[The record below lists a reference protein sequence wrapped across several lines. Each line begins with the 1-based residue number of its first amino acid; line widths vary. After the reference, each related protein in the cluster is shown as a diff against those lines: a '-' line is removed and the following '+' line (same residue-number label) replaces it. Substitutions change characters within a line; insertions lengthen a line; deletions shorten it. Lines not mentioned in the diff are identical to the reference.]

1 MKMYAGYYRYLYILI
16 RFLFELI
23 LETNCEGK
31 NPFPQLLRLC
41 MFSIIIYYTGMFRTT
56 EARVA
61 VGSSIV
67 VNWTTWQ
74 HTQTGNGFIGW
85 NVAASA
91 QCVTTLSCSG
101 ILVWVS
107 LKQILYC
114 QWRGEQ
120 RGAEANI
127 LWLDWRQEWD
137 WWAPAQTT
145 NNHQGALEQW
155 CGLERSEE
163 ADARSRHNKDAILD
177 WTQRVNDTSLA
188 HMISVQ
194 LISDTINHIWS
205 FPIFKANTSDHWS
218 WQVSWSQF
226 KRRLITWSWISW
238 SQHLSG
244 DCLRT
249 QQWWPGLTRI

>member
-1 MKMYAGYYRYLYILI
+1 
-16 RFLFELI
+16 
-23 LETNCEGK
+23 
-31 NPFPQLLRLC
+31 

-85 NVAASA
+85 NLAASA

-101 ILVWVS
+101 ILEWVS

-114 QWRGEQ
+114 QSSVEQ
-120 RGAEANI
+120 KPIFCDLTGA
-127 LWLDWRQEWD
+127 
-137 WWAPAQTT
+137 
-145 NNHQGALEQW
+145 
-155 CGLERSEE
+155 RSETGE
-163 ADARSRHNKDAILD
+163 HLPKQQTITREHWSTGVVWRDLRRQMPGADTTKMLSLTGHKE
-177 WTQRVNDTSLA
+177 WMTQAWLTWS
-188 HMISVQ
+188 HVQ

-205 FPIFKANTSDHWS
+205 FPIFKSNTSDHWS

-226 KRRLITWSWISW
+226 KRRLVTWSWISW

-249 QQWWPGLTRI
+249 HQWWPGLTRI

>member
-1 MKMYAGYYRYLYILI
+1 
-16 RFLFELI
+16 
-23 LETNCEGK
+23 
-31 NPFPQLLRLC
+31 
-41 MFSIIIYYTGMFRTT
+41 MFWTT

-114 QWRGEQ
+114 QCREEQ
-120 RGAEANI
+120 WGAEANI

-155 CGLERSEE
+155 CTGVVWKDLRRQMPG
-163 ADARSRHNKDAILD
+163 ADTTKMLSLTGHKEWMTQARLTWSH
-177 WTQRVNDTSLA
+177 
-188 HMISVQ
+188 VQ
-194 LISDTINHIWS
+194 PISDTINHIWS